1 MKFTFGNGE
10 YACPMTTNIS
20 YPSSKKQLSLRYLS
34 LFSLLSPLFF
44 SGCGAIETTHQ
55 YQHNAASK
63 TQDFTYTSQCS
74 FPLYPEYFYP
84 APGITV
90 SVGEEYRPGKI
101 KSIVFDIK
109 LKAGVEYKLDG
120 PIVLEEN
127 DGTANTVIDTL
138 KRHLSTGGLPIS
150 VAVTSQLAG
159 TPGKPPTPD
168 RPYTSDIYTYYQAE
182 YVVPNPRP
190 KRLKITIPKGKI
202 NGGETA
208 PIVVNFSDVE
218 IKWRQG
224 CSLRDLK

>member
-10 YACPMTTNIS
+10 YACPMTTNTS
-20 YPSSKKQLSLRYLS
+20 YPSSKMKLSLRYVALS
-34 LFSLLSPLFF
+34 ALLLL
-44 SGCGAIETTHQ
+44 SGCGTIVTSHQ
-55 YQHNAASK
+55 YQHNATSK
-63 TQDFTYTSQCS
+63 TQDFTRTSKCS
-74 FPLYPEYFYP
+74 FPPYPEYFYP

-90 SVGEEYRPGKI
+90 SVGEEYRQGTV
-101 KSIVFDIK
+101 IVFDIR

-127 DGTANTVIDTL
+127 DGAANTVIDTL
-138 KRHLSTGGLPIS
+138 KKHLSTGGLPIS

-168 RPYTSDIYTYYQAE
+168 QPYTIDIYTYYQAE

-202 NGGETA
+202 KDGVTA

-218 IKWRQG
+218 IKWQQG